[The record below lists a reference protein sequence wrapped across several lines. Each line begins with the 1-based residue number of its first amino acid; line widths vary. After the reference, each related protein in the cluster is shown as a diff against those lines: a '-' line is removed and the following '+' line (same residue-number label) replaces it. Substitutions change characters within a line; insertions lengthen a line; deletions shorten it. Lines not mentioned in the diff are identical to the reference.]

1 MRLIVKRT
9 AIVLLSAVML
19 SGVAAAASSAELKI
33 GVVNIQ
39 KLAGESP
46 QGKAAREA
54 LQAEFG
60 PQQKEIETKYAKL
73 KEREDKL
80 NKNAA
85 TMTEVQKA
93 GEEKELQNGVRELQL
108 QRASFEEAVNEAQQ
122 EANGRVG
129 RLLDDEVKAYARAN
143 GYDLILPEALY
154 AAPALDVTEAIL
166 QAMSRKAAAAPAASR
181 PAAAP
186 AATKPPASAPAK

>member
-1 MRLIVKRT
+1 MRLIVKRS
-9 AIVLLSAVML
+9 AIVLLSAVLL
-19 SGVAAAASSAELKI
+19 SGFAAAASSAELKI

-60 PQQKEIETKYAKL
+60 PKQKEIETQYAALQARETKL
-73 KEREDKL
+73 QKD
-80 NKNAA
+80 AA

-93 GEEKELQNGVRELQL
+93 AAEKELQNSAREWQL
-108 QRASFEEAVNEAQQ
+108 KRSSFEEAVNDAQQ
-122 EANGRVG
+122 DANGKVG

-143 GYDLILPEALY
+143 GFDLILPEALY

-166 QAMSRKAAAAPAASR
+166 QAMSRKAAASAPAPAASK
-181 PAAAP
+181 PATAP
-186 AATKPPASAPAK
+186 APAK